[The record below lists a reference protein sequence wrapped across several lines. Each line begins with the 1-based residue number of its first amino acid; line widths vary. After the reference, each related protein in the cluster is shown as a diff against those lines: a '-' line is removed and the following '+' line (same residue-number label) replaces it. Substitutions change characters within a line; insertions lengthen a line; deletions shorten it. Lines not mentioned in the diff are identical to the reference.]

1 MTGDDLSLRG
11 VAGYLPF
18 LKTSGI
24 VQLCGIDCLPGPKYR
39 PGTWTKQS

>member
-18 LKTSGI
+18 LKKSGI
-24 VQLCGIDCLPGPKYR
+24 VQLCGIDYLPGPKYR